1 MDDHVAN
8 MITDDLYYT
17 FIDEQLVDALEFTN
31 QRRKSVMIKEE
42 VNSLNLAPDDWF
54 KTNPDYTTSFT
65 PVNVHHISIE
75 NLYREYRDTLPLIM
89 KNISL
94 KPKALIA
101 LSNSGINTEWFWVTE
116 NAGKSFGLLVYTHEL
131 SRDGTR
137 KSVVLHFTTI
147 KQDVFQNTAA
157 KLLPHFR
164 EVDK

>member
-1 MDDHVAN
+1 

-17 FIDEQLVDALEFTN
+17 TIDELLEDAVSFTE
-31 QRRKSVMIKEE
+31 QRRKSVMMKEE
-42 VNSLNLAPDDWF
+42 VNTLNLAPYDWY
-54 KTNPDYTTSFT
+54 KTNPDYITSFT

-75 NLYREYRDTLPLIM
+75 NLYREYRNTLPLIM